1 MENTFF
7 NVRDVRNIGDIGNI
21 GDVRNI
27 GDVGNIRDVRNIR
40 NVRNIRHFV
49 FLVLKK
55 SSDEYAAGRGAN
67 RA

>member
-7 NVRDVRNIGDIGNI
+7 NVRDIG
-21 GDVRNI
+21 NI
-27 GDVGNIRDVRNIR
+27 GDVGNIRDVGNIGDVGNVRDVRNIR

-55 SSDEYAAGRGAN
+55 SSDEYAAERGAN